1 MIRVIPS
8 GGAATRARAAR
19 VRVARTWASPAAVA
33 LILALL
39 LPAAG
44 QAAPDWRSTVREQ
57 MEQPNTLRPQSIS
70 VDQCAELVRRET
82 GGRVLSATPV
92 ERGGQRGCQV
102 RVLVDGKRVKSV
114 YVDADGRIRPGS

>member
-1 MIRVIPS
+1 
-8 GGAATRARAAR
+8 
-19 VRVARTWASPAAVA
+19 VA

-57 MEQPNTLRPQSIS
+57 MEQPSTLRPQSIS

-92 ERGGQRGCQV
+92 DRGGQRGCQV